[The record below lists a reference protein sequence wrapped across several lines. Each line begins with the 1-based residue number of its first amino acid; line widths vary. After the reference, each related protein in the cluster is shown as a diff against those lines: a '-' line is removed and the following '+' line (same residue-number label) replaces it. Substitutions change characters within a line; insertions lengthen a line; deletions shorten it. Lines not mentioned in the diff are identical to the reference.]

1 MSEEE
6 TIEDQIE
13 KELEDLDD
21 EPVSEDLEDEPEPE
35 DLEGESEPEKDVP
48 KRPKKRFIAT
58 KKGKLLI
65 VFLIIGIAL
74 AIGLWGAAPGDYL
87 SLEEVVTN
95 SDSYMGKEIEVI
107 GKVGNW
113 TGGQNFTLVGRDNE
127 NLTIYVVHEK
137 EIPDG
142 FAIGKDVVVKGK
154 LLDGDGE
161 LILNSNHP
169 IQVGCPSK
177 Y

>member
-1 MSEEE
+1 MSEDEV
-6 TIEDQIE
+6 IEDQIE
-13 KELEDLDD
+13 KEIHELEV
-21 EPVSEDLEDEPEPE
+21 EPGSEDLETEPE
-35 DLEGESEPEKDVP
+35 DTEATEEPEDDIP
-48 KRPKKRFIAT
+48 RRPKKRFIAT
-58 KKGKLLI
+58 TKGKLLI
-65 VFLIIGIAL
+65 VFVIIGVAL

-87 SLEEVVTN
+87 TLEEVVTN
-95 SDSYMGKEIEVI
+95 SDSYMGKEVEII

-113 TGGQNFTLVGRDNE
+113 TGGLNFTLVGRSDE
-127 NLTIYVVHEK
+127 NLTIFVIHEK

-154 LLDGDGE
+154 LQNGYDE
-161 LILNSNHP
+161 LTLLSDHP

>member
-1 MSEEE
+1 MSEDKV
-6 TIEDQIE
+6 IEDQIE
-13 KELEDLDD
+13 KELEVLKD
-21 EPVSEDLEDEPEPE
+21 ESEPEADPKPEDLETEPEPE
-35 DLEGESEPEKDVP
+35 EDVP

-58 KKGKLLI
+58 TKGKLII
-65 VFLIIGIAL
+65 VFVIIGIAL
-74 AIGLWGAAPGDYL
+74 AIGLWGAAPGSYL
-87 SLEEVVTN
+87 TLEEVVEN
-95 SDSYMGKEIEVI
+95 SDSYLGKEVEVI

-113 TGGQNFTLVGRDNE
+113 TGGLNFTLVGRTDE
-127 NLTIYVVHEK
+127 NLTIFVIHEK

-154 LLDGDGE
+154 LQNGIDE
-161 LILNSNHP
+161 LTLLSDHP

>member
-1 MSEEE
+1 MSEDKVIEE
-6 TIEDQIE
+6 QIE
-13 KELEDLDD
+13 KELEVLKD
-21 EPVSEDLEDEPEPE
+21 EPGPEDSDIEPETE
-35 DLEGESEPEKDVP
+35 DIEAEDDVP
-48 KRPKKRFIAT
+48 QRPKKRFIAT
-58 KKGKLLI
+58 RKGKLII
-65 VFLIIGIAL
+65 VFVIIGIAL

-87 SLEEVVTN
+87 TLEEVVTN
-95 SDSYMGKEIEVI
+95 SDSYMGKEVEVI

-113 TGGQNFTLVGRDNE
+113 TGGLNFTLVGRSDE
-127 NLTIYVVHEK
+127 NLTIFVIHQK

-154 LLDGDGE
+154 LQNGNEE
-161 LILNSNHP
+161 LTLLSDHP